1 MTPERWQQV
10 SRIYYGALARDAGER
25 ASFVREACR
34 DDEALRQEVES
45 LLAQPALTEDFLG
58 EPALAMAPGLVDDSA
73 EPTLTGQRLG
83 VYHILDLVGVG
94 GMGEVY
100 RARDTKL
107 GRDVALKVLPRLFSA
122 DPERLARFE
131 REARLLASLNHPH
144 IAAIYGFEET
154 AGVHAL
160 ILELVEGPTLAER
173 LQRGPLPIAEAVR
186 IARQIADA
194 LEAAHERGIVHRD
207 LKPQNIKVKPDGTVK
222 VLDFGLAKAAMAASH
237 DADVSPTST
246 APIDRTQEGTI
257 LGTTSYMSPEQSRGQ
272 AVDKRTD
279 IWAFGC
285 VFYEMLTGRA
295 AFAGETISDTL
306 AALLKQEPDWQ
317 ALPAHTPPGVRS
329 LLRRCLKKDP
339 VDRLHDIADA
349 RIEIQEAIAEPAAMT
364 PTGPPRRAAARWTR
378 MIPWVVAAGAVAMAL
393 LVVQQGTRRTGSPAG
408 SVTRL
413 DLDLPAGVEL
423 VTVYP
428 PAMVLSPDGTRV
440 AFVGVSRGVRQLYTR
455 RLDQFETVPIRGT
468 EKANAVFMSPD
479 GRGLG
484 FITADLA
491 LKKVSLSD
499 GLVTTIEHDAE
510 FSAGAAWGAD
520 DRITFVRAGALW
532 QVPASGG
539 PAKQLTTLDSRKR
552 ELLHAWPSVTAQGR
566 ILLFASITG
575 SSRGASHIEA
585 LSLPAGQRRV
595 IVESGTFPLYAPS
608 GHLVFFRDGALLG
621 APFDVDRLEVTGPV
635 VRILENLAVGTTMD
649 APLAALSNA
658 GSLTYAPSDAGTTR
672 LVWVSRQGVEQSI
685 TETPRRYQYPRLA
698 PDGRRTVVAAAGDL
712 WIQDI
717 ARATLTRLTSEQTV
731 GNAFP
736 VWTPDGTR
744 VLFRTLT
751 GMYWTAADGSGHP
764 EAIAGSL
771 SGDLP
776 CSVSRD
782 GDTLAFM
789 RQNAQASRDIYV
801 LSLHGQSPPRPV
813 VNTPA
818 YEGGAQFSPNGH
830 WMVYASDESG
840 QMQVYVRP
848 FPGPDRRWPVST
860 QGGTQPLWSR
870 NGKEIFY
877 RVGNRM
883 MVVDLSAGVDLT
895 LSQPRQL
902 FEQRYVFQ
910 NVSVANYDVSSDGQ
924 RFVMIKDEAGSGR
937 LNVVLNWTEELKRL
951 VPTR

>member
-10 SRIYYGALARDAGER
+10 SRIYHDALARGSGER

-45 LLAQPALTEDFLG
+45 LLAQPASRENFLG
-58 EPALAMAPGLVDDSA
+58 APALAMAPGLVDDPA
-73 EPTLTGQRLG
+73 QPTLTGQRLG
-83 VYHILDLVGVG
+83 VYQILDLLGVG

-100 RARDTKL
+100 RARDTRL
-107 GRDVALKVLPRLFSA
+107 GRDVAVKVLPRLFSA

-160 ILELVEGPTLAER
+160 VLELVEGPTLAER
-173 LQRGPLPIAEAVR
+173 LLRGPLPIAEAVR

-194 LEAAHERGIVHRD
+194 LEAAHERGVVHRD

-222 VLDFGLAKAAMAASH
+222 VLDFGLAKAAVAAAS
-237 DADVSPTST
+237 DADVSPILT
-246 APIDRTQEGTI
+246 APMDGTREGII
-257 LGTTSYMSPEQSRGQ
+257 LGTISYMSPEQARGH

-285 VFYEMLTGRA
+285 VLYEMLTGRA

-306 AALLKQEPDWQ
+306 AAVLKQEPAWQ
-317 ALPAHTPPGVRS
+317 ALPADTPPGIRS

-364 PTGPPRRAAARWTR
+364 PPGPQPRAARWTR
-378 MIPWVVAAGAVAMAL
+378 MIPWVVAAGSFAMAL
-393 LVVQQGTRRTGSPAG
+393 LVVQQGSRGTGSPAR

-413 DLDLPAGVEL
+413 DLDLPAGVEF

-428 PAMVLSPDGTRV
+428 PAVALSPDGTRV
-440 AFVGVSRGVRQLYTR
+440 AFVGVFRGLRQLYTR

-479 GRGLG
+479 GRALG

-491 LKKVSLSD
+491 LKRVSLAD
-499 GLVTTIEHDAE
+499 GLVTTVGHDAE

-539 PAKQLTTLDSRKR
+539 PAKQLTTVDSGNR
-552 ELLHAWPSVTAQGR
+552 ELLHAWPNVIAEGR

-575 SSRGASHIEA
+575 SGRGASHIEA
-585 LSLPAGQRRV
+585 LSLPTGQRRV
-595 IVESGTFPLYAPS
+595 IVESGTFPLYVPS

-635 VRILENLAVGTTMD
+635 VRVLENLAVGTTMD

-658 GSLTYAPSDAGTTR
+658 GSLMYAASDAGTTR
-672 LVWVSRQGVEQSI
+672 LVWVSRQGVEQPI

-698 PDGRRTVVAAAGDL
+698 ADGRRTAVATAGDL

-717 ARATLTRLTSEQTV
+717 ARATFTRLTSEQTV

-764 EAIAGSL
+764 QAIAGSL

-776 CSVSRD
+776 CSVSPD

-789 RQNAQASRDIYV
+789 RQNAQTSRDVYV
-801 LSLHGQSPPRPV
+801 LSLRGQPRPRPV
-813 VNTPA
+813 VSTPA
-818 YEGGAQFSPNGH
+818 YEGGAQFSPDGH
-830 WMVYASDESG
+830 WMAYASDESG

-848 FPGPDRRWPVST
+848 FPGPDRRWQVST
-860 QGGTQPLWSR
+860 EGGTQPLWSR

-877 RVGNRM
+877 RVGNKM
-883 MVVDLSAGVDLT
+883 MVVDASAGVDLIP
-895 LSQPRQL
+895 SQPRQL

-910 NVSVANYDVSSDGQ
+910 NVSLANYDVSPDGQ
-924 RFVMIKDEAGSGR
+924 RFVMVKDEAGSGR

>member
-10 SRIYYGALARDAGER
+10 SRIYHDALARDSGER
-25 ASFVREACR
+25 ASFLHEACQ

-45 LLAQPALTEDFLG
+45 LLAQPASAENFLG
-58 EPALAMAPGLVDDSA
+58 EPALAMAPALMDDAA
-73 EPTLTGQRLG
+73 EPPLTGQTLG
-83 VYHILDLVGVG
+83 VYRILDLVGVG

-100 RARDTKL
+100 RARDTRL
-107 GRDVALKVLPRLFSA
+107 GRDVAVKVLPRLSSA

-144 IAAIYGFEET
+144 IAAIYGVEES
-154 AGVHAL
+154 AGIHAL
-160 ILELVEGPTLAER
+160 VLELVEGPTLAER
-173 LQRGPLPIAEAVR
+173 LQRGPLPIAEAIG
-186 IARQIADA
+186 IARQIAAA
-194 LEAAHERGIVHRD
+194 LEAAHERGVVHRD
-207 LKPQNIKVKPDGTVK
+207 LKPQNIKVKPDATVK
-222 VLDFGLAKAAMAASH
+222 VLDFGLAKAMMATAN
-237 DADVSPTST
+237 DGDESPTAT
-246 APIDRTQEGTI
+246 EPIDGTREGII
-257 LGTTSYMSPEQSRGQ
+257 LGTPSYMSPEQSRGR

-279 IWAFGC
+279 VWAFGC
-285 VFYEMLTGRA
+285 VLYEMLTGRS
-295 AFAGETISDTL
+295 AFAGATTSDTL
-306 AALLKQEPDWQ
+306 AAVLKQEPDWQ
-317 ALPAHTPPGVRS
+317 ALPQDTPPGVRS

-339 VDRLHDIADA
+339 VDRLHDIADV
-349 RIEIQEAIAEPAAMT
+349 RIEIQEGIAEPAVT
-364 PTGPPRRAAARWTR
+364 PTGPPRRVAARWPR
-378 MIPWVVAAGAVAMAL
+378 MIPWTVAAGAVAMAL
-393 LVVQQGTRRTGSPAG
+393 LVVQQDTRRTGPPAG
-408 SVTRL
+408 PVTRL

-440 AFVGVSRGVRQLYTR
+440 AFVGVFRGLRQLYTR
-455 RLDQFETVPIRGT
+455 RLDQFETVAIKGT
-468 EKANAVFMSPD
+468 ENANAVFMSPD
-479 GRGLG
+479 GRALG
-484 FITADLA
+484 FITADLS
-491 LKKVSLSD
+491 LKKVSLADS
-499 GLVTTIEHDAE
+499 LVTTIEHDAE
-510 FSAGAAWGAD
+510 FSAGAAWGPD

-532 QVPASGG
+532 QVPVSGR
-539 PAKQLTTLDSRKR
+539 PAKQITTLDTGKQ
-552 ELLHAWPSVTAQGR
+552 ELLHAWPSVIAQGR

-585 LSLPAGQRRV
+585 LSLPAGERHV

-621 APFDVDRLEVTGPV
+621 APFDVDRLKVTGPV
-635 VRILENLAVGTTMD
+635 VRVLENLAVGTTMD

-658 GSLTYAPSDAGTTR
+658 GSLTYAPGDAGTTQ
-672 LVWVSRQGVEQSI
+672 LVWVSRQGVEVPI

-698 PDGRRTVVAAAGDL
+698 PDGLRAVVVTAGDL

-717 ARATLTRLTSEQTV
+717 ARATFTRLTTEQTV

-751 GMYWTAADGSGHP
+751 GMSWTAADGTGHP

-782 GDTLAFM
+782 RDTLAFM
-789 RQNAQASRDIYV
+789 RQNSQTSRDIYV
-801 LSLHGQSPPRPV
+801 LSLSGRTRPQPV
-813 VNTPA
+813 VSTFA
-818 YEGGAQFSPNGH
+818 FEGGPQFSPDGH
-830 WMVYASDESG
+830 WMTYASDESG

-860 QGGTQPLWSR
+860 RGGTQPLWNR

-877 RVGNRM
+877 RIGNKM
-883 MVVDLSAGVDLT
+883 MVVDVSGGSANLT

-902 FEQRYVFQ
+902 FDQRYVFQ
-910 NVSVANYDVSSDGQ
+910 NVSLANYDVSLDGE
-924 RFVMIKDEAGSGR
+924 RFLMVKDEAGSGR

>member
-1 MTPERWQQV
+1 MTPERWRQV
-10 SRIYYGALARDAGER
+10 SRIYHDARARDSGER
-25 ASFVREACR
+25 ASFLREACR
-34 DDEALRQEVES
+34 DDEALRQDVES
-45 LLAQPALTEDFLG
+45 LLAQPASTENFLG
-58 EPALAMAPGLVDDSA
+58 EPAFAMAPGLVDDSA
-73 EPTLTGQRLG
+73 EATLTGQSLG
-83 VYHILDLVGVG
+83 VYHVLDLLGVG

-122 DPERLARFE
+122 DPDRLARFE

-144 IAAIYGFEET
+144 LAAIYGFEQT

-160 ILELVEGPTLAER
+160 VLELVEGPTLAER
-173 LQRGPLPIAEAVR
+173 LQRAPLPVAEAVR

-222 VLDFGLAKAAMAASH
+222 VLDFGLAKAVAAAN
-237 DADVSPTST
+237 DVEVSPTST
-246 APIDRTQEGTI
+246 PPFDETREGII
-257 LGTTSYMSPEQSRGQ
+257 LGTTNYMSPEQSRGH

-285 VFYEMLTGRA
+285 VLYEMLTARRL
-295 AFAGETISDTL
+295 FTGETISDTL
-306 AALLKQEPDWQ
+306 AAVLKQEPDWQ
-317 ALPAHTPPGVRS
+317 ALPADTPPGVRS

-349 RIEIQEAIAEPAAMT
+349 RIEIQEAIAGPAATT
-364 PTGPPRRAAARWTR
+364 PTAPPRRAAARWIR
-378 MIPWVVAAGAVAMAL
+378 MIPWVVTAGAVAMAL
-393 LVVQQGTRRTGSPAG
+393 LVMRQGNRRTGSPAG

-440 AFVGVSRGVRQLYTR
+440 AFVGVFRGVRQLYTR
-455 RLDQFETVPIRGT
+455 RLDQFETVAIGGT
-468 EKANAVFMSPD
+468 ENANAVFMSPD
-479 GRGLG
+479 GRALG

-491 LKKVSLSD
+491 LKRVSLAD

-539 PAKQLTTLDSRKR
+539 PAKQLTTLDTGKR
-552 ELLHAWPSVTAQGR
+552 ELLHAWPNAIAQGK

-575 SSRGASHIEA
+575 RSRGAAHIEA
-585 LSLPAGQRRV
+585 LSLPAGQRHV

-635 VRILENLAVGTTMD
+635 VRVLENLAVGTTMD

-658 GSLTYAPSDAGTTR
+658 GSLTYAPGDAGTTR
-672 LVWVSRQGVEQSI
+672 LVWVSRQGVEQPI
-685 TETPRRYQYPRLA
+685 TETPRRFQYPRLA

-789 RQNAQASRDIYV
+789 RQTAQTSRDIYV
-801 LSLHGQSPPRPV
+801 LSLRGEPRPRPV
-813 VNTPA
+813 VSTFA
-818 YEGGAQFSPNGH
+818 YEGGAQFSPDGH
-830 WMVYASDESG
+830 WMAYASDESG
-840 QMQVYVRP
+840 QTQVYVRP
-848 FPGPDRRWPVST
+848 FPGPDRRWQVST
-860 QGGTQPLWSR
+860 QGGTQPVWNR
-870 NGKEIFY
+870 NGEEIFY
-877 RVGNRM
+877 RIGNKM
-883 MVVDLSAGVDLT
+883 MVVDVSGNVDLT

-902 FEQRYVFQ
+902 FDQRYVFQ
-910 NVSVANYDVSSDGQ
+910 NVSLANYDVSPDGQ
-924 RFVMIKDEAGSGR
+924 RFVMVKDEAGSGR
-937 LNVVLNWTEELKRL
+937 LNVVLNWTAELKRL